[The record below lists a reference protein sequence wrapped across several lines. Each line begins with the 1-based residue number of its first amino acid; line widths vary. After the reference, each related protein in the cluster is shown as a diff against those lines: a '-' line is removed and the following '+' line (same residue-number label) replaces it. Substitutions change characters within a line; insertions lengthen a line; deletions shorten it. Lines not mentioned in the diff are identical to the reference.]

1 MLSKKSPLKL
11 KSHQPV
17 TIPTVSYIKITSFRP
32 KIDQFWEEMS
42 FFTKNP
48 LYFCRD
54 SHSDP
59 FPDLKIYQN
68 IFETSSVKISILRSK
83 YPFSTFWTKTTFFD
97 KNNIFVTKF
106 KNLSADYFAL

>member
-42 FFTKNP
+42 FF
-48 LYFCRD
+48 LQRIHF
-54 SHSDP
+54 
-59 FPDLKIYQN
+59 
-68 IFETSSVKISILRSK
+68 
-83 YPFSTFWTKTTFFD
+83 
-97 KNNIFVTKF
+97 IFVVIVILIHFLIWKF
-106 KNLSADYFAL
+106 IKIFLKQVLLKFRF

>member
-1 MLSKKSPLKL
+1 MLSRKSPLKL

-83 YPFSTFWTKTTFFD
+83 YPFSTFRTETPFFD
-97 KNNIFVTKF
+97 KK
-106 KNLSADYFAL
+106 